1 MLTESRIFIVDD
13 GADYRFLTEQI
24 FTRFLPQ
31 YSVRFF
37 ASGDELYQHI
47 LIKPTAR
54 PELIILDLHMPG
66 LSGEQI
72 LTFVKKHPQWH
83 YIPVIMMSNTVDQIE
98 IAACYDAGANSFLAK
113 PDGMTQ
119 FKEIFESVCT
129 YWLKFN
135 RPSQ

>member
-1 MLTESRIFIVDD
+1 MPAESRIFIVDD

-31 YSVRFF
+31 YSTRFF
-37 ASGDELYQHI
+37 ASGDALYQHI
-47 LIKPTAR
+47 LTSPTGK

-66 LSGEQI
+66 LSGEQV
-72 LTFVKKHPQWH
+72 LSYLKKHPQWH
-83 YIPVIMMSNTVDQIE
+83 YIPVIMMSSTVDEVE
-98 IAACYDAGANSFLAK
+98 IAACYKAGANSFLAK